1 MKARNEIKNELSIEK
16 VETERANKRENDVK
30 ERNKQLVTEIEKLR
44 NRINEIDD
52 EHKKVLDKATIEN
65 LSKQNKD
72 QQKIEK

>member
-1 MKARNEIKNELSIEK
+1 VKARNEIKNELSIEK